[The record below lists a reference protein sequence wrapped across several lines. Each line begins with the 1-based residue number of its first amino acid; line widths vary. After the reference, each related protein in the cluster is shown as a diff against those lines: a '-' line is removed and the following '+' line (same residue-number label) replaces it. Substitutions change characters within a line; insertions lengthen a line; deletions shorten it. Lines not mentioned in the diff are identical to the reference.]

1 MIALAALSVQ
11 GAMTLQR
18 SESTVT
24 TARKTP
30 KARSAPADNRP
41 VENALGRIRV
51 AQPNMAKSAQRIAQF
66 ILERPADIVGMSVT
80 ELSEATEVSEG
91 SIINFCRSIGLSGF
105 QQMKLSLAQEIVQ
118 PVQFIHEDLDRADD
132 MDTVC
137 RKVFHSG
144 IQALRDSLSVLD
156 PVALG
161 KAVDAVRAAKR
172 VEIYGIGSSAPIAE
186 DTQYRMLRI
195 GLDVRAVTDSHV
207 QAISASRCDPDVV
220 TITISHTGATHETVA
235 ATRLAR
241 EAGAKTIVI
250 TNFARSPIQAF
261 ADIVLFTM
269 ARETRFRTEAMTSR
283 IAQLCVVDALI
294 AGLAL
299 ADYDRATETLQK
311 TFDVLSIKR
320 F

>member
-1 MIALAALSVQ
+1 MIDEKESGRSGSASDHRPVVNALS
-11 GAMTLQR
+11 
-18 SESTVT
+18 
-24 TARKTP
+24 
-30 KARSAPADNRP
+30 
-41 VENALGRIRV
+41 RI
-51 AQPNMAKSAQRIAQF
+51 RIAQPGMAKGAKRIADY
-66 ILERPADIVGMSVT
+66 ILSRPDEIVSMSVT
-80 ELSEATEVSEG
+80 ELSEAIGVSEG
-91 SIINFCRSIGLSGF
+91 SIINFCRRVGLSGF

-118 PVQFIHEDLDRADD
+118 PVQFIHEDLDRQDD

-144 IQALRDSLSVLD
+144 IQALRDTLSVLD
-156 PVALG
+156 PGALARAVA
-161 KAVDAVRAAKR
+161 AIRQAKR

-186 DTQYRMLRI
+186 DTHYRMLRI
-195 GLDVRAVTDSHV
+195 GLDARVVIDSHI
-207 QAISASRCDPDVV
+207 QAISASRCDPDVAV
-220 TITISHTGATHETVA
+220 LTISHTGATHETVA

-241 EAGAKTIVI
+241 EAGASTIVI

-269 ARETRFRTEAMTSR
+269 ARETSFRTEAMTSR

-294 AGLAL
+294 AALAL
-299 ADYDRATETLQK
+299 ADYERSTDTLRK

>member
-1 MIALAALSVQ
+1 M
-11 GAMTLQR
+11 
-18 SESTVT
+18 T
-24 TARKTP
+24 TAARTP
-30 KARSAPADNRP
+30 RGRAASTDNRP
-41 VENALGRIRV
+41 VENALGRIRA
-51 AQPNMAKSAQRIAQF
+51 AQPGMAKSAQRIAQF

-132 MDTVC
+132 MGTVC

-144 IQALRDSLSVLD
+144 VQALRDTLSVLEPD
-156 PVALG
+156 ALTQ
-161 KAVDAVRAAKR
+161 AVETVRAAR
-172 VEIYGIGSSAPIAE
+172 RIEIYGIGSSAPIAE

-207 QAISASRCDPDVV
+207 QAISASRCDPGVA
-220 TITISHTGATHETVA
+220 TITISHSGATHETVA

-241 EAGAKTIVI
+241 EAGARTIVI

-299 ADYDRATETLQK
+299 ADYDRATDTLKK
-311 TFDVLSIKR
+311 TFDVLSMKR